1 MEATMQ
7 WLVRSL
13 AALAFAAFATFGAAA
28 AQELTEADR
37 QEFQRVIA
45 GQIEA
50 FRADDAPAA
59 YGYAAPAIKKIFPS
73 PEIFMEMV
81 RNGYRPVYRPRSFEF
96 GDITGEMNGRPT
108 QRVTIIDAN
117 GKAWIALYAFEKQPD
132 GSWKIVGCS
141 LVESQGGEA

>member
-1 MEATMQ
+1 MQ

-13 AALAFAAFATFGAAA
+13 AILFLGLSAAFAPIA
-28 AQELTEADR
+28 AQEPTQADT
-37 QEFQRVIA
+37 QEFQRIIA

-50 FRADDAPAA
+50 FRADNGLAA

-81 RNGYRPVYRPRSFEF
+81 RNGYRPVYRPRSFAF
-96 GDITGEMNGRPT
+96 GKITDEMSGRPT
-108 QRVTIIDAN
+108 QRVSIVDAN
-117 GKAWIALYAFEKQPD
+117 GKTWIALYAFEKQPD
-132 GSWKIVGCS
+132 GSWKIIGCT

>member
-1 MEATMQ
+1 MQ

-13 AALAFAAFATFGAAA
+13 AVLALAAFATFGAAA
-28 AQELTEADR
+28 AQELTGADR

-50 FRADDAPAA
+50 FRADDGPAA

-81 RNGYRPVYRPRSFEF
+81 RNGYRPVYRPRSFHIRRHHRRNEW
-96 GDITGEMNGRPT
+96 P
-108 QRVTIIDAN
+108 
-117 GKAWIALYAFEKQPD
+117 PD
-132 GSWKIVGCS
+132 PAGNYHRRQWKSLDCS
-141 LVESQGGEA
+141 LRI